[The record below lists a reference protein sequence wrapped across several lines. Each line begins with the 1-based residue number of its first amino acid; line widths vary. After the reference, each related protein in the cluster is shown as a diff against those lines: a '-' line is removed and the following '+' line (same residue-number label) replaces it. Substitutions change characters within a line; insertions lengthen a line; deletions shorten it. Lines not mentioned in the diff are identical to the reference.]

1 MSMRNQASESDF
13 SDVTKEQLIADFK
26 VVVADAEALIKATA
40 NTGGEALA
48 NLRSKAEDSLAV
60 AKSKMADA
68 QDTIVKKSKAA
79 AKVTDEYVH
88 DNPWKA
94 IGVSAGIGL
103 VIGLLIGRR

>member
-1 MSMRNQASESDF
+1 MSMRNQPSESDF

-60 AKSKMADA
+60 AKSKIADA
-68 QDTIVKKSKAA
+68 QDSLVEKSKAA
-79 AKVTDEYVH
+79 
-88 DNPWKA
+88 
-94 IGVSAGIGL
+94 S
-103 VIGLLIGRR
+103 